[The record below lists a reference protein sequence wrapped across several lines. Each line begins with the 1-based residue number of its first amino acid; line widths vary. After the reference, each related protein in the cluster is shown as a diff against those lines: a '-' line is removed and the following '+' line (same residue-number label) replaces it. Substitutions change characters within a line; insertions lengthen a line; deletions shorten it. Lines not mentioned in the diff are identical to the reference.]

1 MRKHILLPAL
11 ALSGGAAGFILRKWQ
26 LSSGFEADTG
36 LALPHAPSALAVA
49 GFSAFLL
56 LLLLFLSWREE
67 KQLPWELAFSAGKEA
82 PLAVTALILAA
93 MLLLAGAGA
102 EIVTY
107 VVNGAFFLEGETPF
121 SRAASAALPP
131 LRIAPSIGALPC
143 IFFWARALFRG
154 DTRRENAAALEPCFL
169 YCVWLISTYQLRAA
183 DPVVQD
189 YLYEVLAI
197 VASLLGLYFIAG
209 HSFGNGKPRQT
220 VFFCLAGAYF
230 SLVTLA
236 DGHSLAD
243 AFRYLFAVLYLTV
256 HAALILNHPPVGKA
270 PAKAETEADEN
281 A

>member
-131 LRIAPSIGALPC
+131 LRIALSIGALPC
-143 IFFWARALFRG
+143 IFFSMVLGRFPDGFLGPSSSSDTGSLSVSCPACLLYSSARSSSAVSFAAVGSPVPANAVNVSGPFPPPMPLAVSRIMISTDST
-154 DTRRENAAALEPCFL
+154 DTR
-169 YCVWLISTYQLRAA
+169 T
-183 DPVVQD
+183 VV
-189 YLYEVLAI
+189 L
-197 VASLLGLYFIAG
+197 
-209 HSFGNGKPRQT
+209 P
-220 VFFCLAGAYF
+220 
-230 SLVTLA
+230 
-236 DGHSLAD
+236 
-243 AFRYLFAVLYLTV
+243 
-256 HAALILNHPPVGKA
+256 
-270 PAKAETEADEN
+270 
-281 A
+281 